1 VSDQP
6 DLRQVLAGLSRLAR
20 TRPEQA
26 LQQAETLLERAPA
39 LVPVLCLAGRLARRT
54 GDLEGARRHLE
65 AALRNDPEASPALAE
80 MGTLAATQGDYDLAA
95 RCFHK
100 MLNLGHEHADVWFNL
115 ALAQENLGQLVN
127 AAEAYRRAL
136 DAGVG
141 DAAATRARL
150 AGVLAMSGQDS
161 AARVE
166 YRQALALDPESVA
179 AHLGAGMM
187 ALSDGDLEA
196 ARKSFRSCVRLDP
209 NCAEAWQQLIEAG
222 QIEDPQ
228 DDALR
233 KVRAL
238 VDEASMPQESRERLG
253 FALGKACDDLGLYEE
268 AFDHYRQANQLRRH
282 RLPVFDRGAWT
293 ADVDNLL
300 QTTATVAPRPGPETQ
315 VLPVFIVGMPRSG
328 TTLVDQILTAHPDA
342 GGVGEEPFLDR
353 ALADDESTRSG
364 YLQSLR
370 EVGRDVVTN
379 KYPANFRHLPTLWRL
394 FPDARI
400 VHMIRDPLDT
410 CLSIYFQDF
419 STGNLYAND
428 LEDIAV
434 YYAGYRKL
442 MDAWAGPDSGVLPV
456 HYESVVDDL
465 EDTARRLL
473 DYCGLC
479 WDPICLEFERNP
491 RPVATLSR
499 WQVRQPLYRS
509 SAGRWRNYESQLQ
522 PLVRALGPLAR

>member
-1 VSDQP
+1 
-6 DLRQVLAGLSRLAR
+6 
-20 TRPEQA
+20 
-26 LQQAETLLERAPA
+26 
-39 LVPVLCLAGRLARRT
+39 
-54 GDLEGARRHLE
+54 
-65 AALRNDPEASPALAE
+65 
-80 MGTLAATQGDYDLAA
+80 M
-95 RCFHK
+95 FHK
-100 MLNLGHEHADVWFNL
+100 ILNLGHEHADVWFNL

-222 QIEDPQ
+222 EIEDPQ

-300 QTTATVAPRPGPETQ
+300 Q
-315 VLPVFIVGMPRSG
+315 
-328 TTLVDQILTAHPDA
+328 
-342 GGVGEEPFLDR
+342 
-353 ALADDESTRSG
+353 
-364 YLQSLR
+364 
-370 EVGRDVVTN
+370 
-379 KYPANFRHLPTLWRL
+379 
-394 FPDARI
+394 
-400 VHMIRDPLDT
+400 
-410 CLSIYFQDF
+410 
-419 STGNLYAND
+419 
-428 LEDIAV
+428 
-434 YYAGYRKL
+434 
-442 MDAWAGPDSGVLPV
+442 
-456 HYESVVDDL
+456 
-465 EDTARRLL
+465 
-473 DYCGLC
+473 
-479 WDPICLEFERNP
+479 
-491 RPVATLSR
+491 
-499 WQVRQPLYRS
+499 
-509 SAGRWRNYESQLQ
+509 
-522 PLVRALGPLAR
+522 